1 MVLNLSVFSSDFDY
15 TGDWWGIP
23 CEDFLFRL
31 DFRLEVSG
39 IVGGDFSFSPVVP
52 EDGLIQ

>member
-1 MVLNLSVFSSDFDY
+1 MVLNLNAISSGFDCLVDF
-15 TGDWWGIP
+15 WGLP

-39 IVGGDFSFSPVVP
+39 IVGGDFSFSPVLP
-52 EDGLIQ
+52 DDGLLK